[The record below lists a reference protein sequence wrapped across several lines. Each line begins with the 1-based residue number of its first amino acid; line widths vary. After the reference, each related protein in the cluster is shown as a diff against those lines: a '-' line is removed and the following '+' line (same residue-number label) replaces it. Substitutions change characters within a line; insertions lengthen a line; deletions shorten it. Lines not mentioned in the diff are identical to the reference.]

1 MNVGIRQCIIQM
13 ETFRIMKGILLFG
26 ACALLPIFGVAADQQ
41 QESKP
46 MSTMTPRQVM
56 GLEVNV
62 RIEPLTDEQTQLG
75 LDSSSLKEALVQN
88 LSDNN
93 IAVNESISQPVLVL
107 RLRTIRVGLDVA
119 TFFQLSLLE
128 ESMLLRNR
136 ALFNASTWSQAS
148 LLSCRPEDLKKESLD
163 AVDEMA
169 KSFAKDFLKA
179 MQPVTR

>member
-1 MNVGIRQCIIQM
+1 MN
-13 ETFRIMKGILLFG
+13 RILIFG
-26 ACALLPIFGVAADQQ
+26 LCALMPIFGAAAEQQ
-41 QESKP
+41 QEPKA
-46 MSTMTPRQVM
+46 MSTMTPRQVV

-62 RIEPLTDEQTQLG
+62 RIEALTDDQTQAG
-75 LDSSSLKEALVQN
+75 LDADSLKGSIVQA
-88 LSDNN
+88 LSDAN
-93 IAVNESISQPVLVL
+93 IDVNENLPQPVLVL

-148 LLSCRPEDLKKESLD
+148 LLSCRPEDLKKESMD
-163 AVDEMA
+163 TVNEMA
-169 KSFAKDFLKA
+169 KSFAKDFVRA

>member
-1 MNVGIRQCIIQM
+1 MK
-13 ETFRIMKGILLFG
+13 RILVFG
-26 ACALLPIFGVAADQQ
+26 VCALLPIFGVAVDQQ

-46 MSTMTPRQVM
+46 MSTTTLRQVM

-62 RIEPLTDEQTQLG
+62 RVEPLTEEQTQLG
-75 LDSSSLKEALVQN
+75 LDAASLKDAVVQN
-88 LSDNN
+88 LSDTN
-93 IAVNESISQPVLVL
+93 IAVNESITQPVLVL

-163 AVDEMA
+163 AVDEMT

>member
-1 MNVGIRQCIIQM
+1 MN
-13 ETFRIMKGILLFG
+13 RILIFGLCALIPVFG
-26 ACALLPIFGVAADQQ
+26 AAVEQQ
-41 QESKP
+41 QELKAV
-46 MSTMTPRQVM
+46 STMTPRQVV

-62 RIEPLTDEQTQLG
+62 RIEALTDEQTQAG
-75 LDSSSLKEALVQN
+75 LDVDSLKGSIVQALVDAN
-88 LSDNN
+88 VD
-93 IAVNESISQPVLVL
+93 VNESLAQPVLVL

-163 AVDEMA
+163 TVNEMA
-169 KSFAKDFLKA
+169 KSFAKDFIRA

>member
-1 MNVGIRQCIIQM
+1 
-13 ETFRIMKGILLFG
+13 MKQILLFG
-26 ACALLPIFGVAADQQ
+26 ICTLLPIFGMAVDQQ
-41 QESKP
+41 EESKP
-46 MSTMTPRQVM
+46 ISTTTSRQVV
-56 GLEVNV
+56 GLEVNI
-62 RIEPLTDEQTQLG
+62 RIEPLTEEQTQAG
-75 LDSSSLKEALVQN
+75 LDTNSLKDAIVQT
-88 LSDNN
+88 LSDAN
-93 IAVNESISQPVLVL
+93 IAVNESISQPTLVL

-163 AVDEMA
+163 TVNDMV

-179 MQPVTR
+179 MQPATR